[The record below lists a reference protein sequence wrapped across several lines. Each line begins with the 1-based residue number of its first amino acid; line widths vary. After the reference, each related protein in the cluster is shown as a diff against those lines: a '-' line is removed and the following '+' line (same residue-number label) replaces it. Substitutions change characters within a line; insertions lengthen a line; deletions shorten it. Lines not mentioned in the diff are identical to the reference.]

1 MKKILVALA
10 LFCISLNAAKAQNLL
25 AKVPATSSAV
35 IKYAGE
41 NFTKN
46 MPLQKLDTY
55 GFIKDDFFK
64 MLRIDTLTSL
74 QNTGINFEQDTYQ
87 YVTMEDSAMSF
98 VTLLHLKN
106 AAQFLQLIKASYGA
120 DSALKTEQKNGF
132 EFLTISANTYVGWNT
147 TTAVIV
153 NTSYQNKKNYY
164 DYKYSNNTDS
174 VTTAVTEAIAAPV
187 ADTAAVSFTPPKIV
201 KDKGAKKKSAT
212 EYKGPKG
219 KTATVKTTTAKGK
232 TKGTQKKPAVKKKKV
247 PEEDIVIYDEAVSV
261 SDYKYSVEDSIE
273 NVKRELWEQQQEM
286 IAKAKQKAAAE
297 KIMGNTFTGTVSS
310 IENEVSYKK
319 IIDPAAHASVWLNY
333 ESLLQQYWGSTF
345 GGAYYLFGAGR
356 NYNSFVKDTADGF
369 KSAANMYFDKD
380 KMRIEQKMYS
390 ADPKTAAT
398 GRDIMNSKQSAALAN
413 YVNPDNIG
421 YFSAS
426 INTEAMANYY
436 YSLMKKYMGSTP
448 YMSEYSDMV
457 NVYIDLLEIVI
468 DEKGIADLLPGNY
481 MFVMHDM
488 KNKLVTYTDYDY
500 DKDYNKTEV
509 KKTKNELSPNFSFI
523 METRKEGFMQ
533 KLANLPLKYAEKGKY
548 NYKDRGGYYE
558 LVFDSGALPI
568 SSLYFMVK
576 NGRGIITTSKEVID
590 MTINNTGFATD
601 AATKNSILNNNYSLN
616 LNTKRL
622 LQKIA
627 PEFSTN
633 LNKKI
638 SDYLLENMGD
648 VKMESSIKDG
658 MIQATTTMG
667 IKGNHANSFEFF
679 FNMIDAINNIIE
691 KDKEEKEKSIN

>member
-1 MKKILVALA
+1 MKKLLIFLT
-10 LFCISLNAAKAQNLL
+10 LFCIVLNAAKAQNLL
-25 AKVPATSSAV
+25 AKVPSSSSAV

-55 GFIKDDFFK
+55 DFLKNNFFK
-64 MLRIDTLTSL
+64 MLRIDTLTSV
-74 QNTGINFEQDTYQ
+74 QNMGINFEQDTYQ
-87 YVTMEDSAMSF
+87 YITMQDSAMSF

-106 AAQFLQLIKASYGA
+106 AAQFLQMIKASYGK
-120 DSALKTEQKNGF
+120 DSALKTEKKNGF
-132 EFLTISANTYVGWNT
+132 EFLTISANTYMGCNT

-164 DYKYSNNTDS
+164 DYKYSNDS
-174 VTTAVTEAIAAPV
+174 TFVTTAVTEAVAAPM

-201 KDKGAKKKSAT
+201 KDKIKKTPGKKAAGTKNSVTKNKGAI
-212 EYKGPKG
+212 
-219 KTATVKTTTAKGK
+219 
-232 TKGTQKKPAVKKKKV
+232 KKPAIKKKLT
-247 PEEDIVIYDEAVSV
+247 EEEIAEKMAEENYRIQ
-261 SDYKYSVEDSIE
+261 DSIE
-273 NVKRELWEQQQEM
+273 SVKRELWEQQQDM
-286 IAKAKQKAAAE
+286 IAKTKQLTAAE
-297 KIMGNTFTGTVSS
+297 KIMANTFTGTVTS
-310 IENEVSYKK
+310 IENELSYKK
-319 IIDPAAHASVWLNY
+319 IIDPAAHASIWLNY
-333 ESLLQQYWGSTF
+333 ESLLKQYWGSMF

-356 NYNSFVKDTADGF
+356 NYNSFSKDTTDGF

-380 KMRIEQKMYS
+380 KMRIEQKMFS
-390 ADPKTAAT
+390 ADAKIAAM
-398 GRDIMNSKQSAALAN
+398 GRDIMNSKQNAALAN

-426 INTEAMANYY
+426 INTEAMTNYY
-436 YSLMKKYMGSTP
+436 YSLMKKYTSSTP

-457 NVYIDLLEIVI
+457 NVYIDLLEIII

-481 MFVMHDM
+481 MFVLHDI

-523 METRKEGFMQ
+523 IETRKESFMQ
-533 KLANLPLKYAEKGKY
+533 KLANLPLKYTEKGKY

-558 LVFDSGALPI
+558 LVFDSGAYPI

-576 NGRGIITTSKEVID
+576 NGRAVITTSKEAID
-590 MTINNTGFATD
+590 ITINNTGFATD

-616 LNTKRL
+616 LNTKKL
-622 LQKIA
+622 LQRIA

-638 SDYLLENMGD
+638 SDYLLENVGD
-648 VKMESSIKDG
+648 VKMESGIKDG
-658 MIQATTTMG
+658 MIQGTTTMG
-667 IKGNHANSFEFF
+667 IKGSHANSFEFF
-679 FNMIDAINNIIE
+679 FNIIDAINNIIE
-691 KDKEEKEKSIN
+691 KDKEEKENSIN

>member
-1 MKKILVALA
+1 MKKLLVSLT
-10 LFCISLNAAKAQNLL
+10 LFCTVLTTVKAQNLL
-25 AKVPATSSAV
+25 AKVPVTSSAV

-55 GFIKDDFFK
+55 GFIKDNFFK
-64 MLRIDTLTSL
+64 MLRIDTLTSI
-74 QNTGINFEQDTYQ
+74 QNMGINFEQDTYQ

-106 AAQFLQLIKASYGA
+106 AAQFLQLIKASYGT
-120 DSALKTEQKNGF
+120 DSILKPIKKNGF
-132 EFLTISANTYVGWNT
+132 EFLNISANTYIGWNA

-153 NTSYQNKKNYY
+153 NTSYQNKKSYY
-164 DYKYSNNTDS
+164 DYKYSTNTDS
-174 VTTAVTEAIAAPV
+174 AVAVTTVTEAVAAPM
-187 ADTAAVSFTPPKIV
+187 ADTAVSFTPPKIV
-201 KDKGAKKKSAT
+201 KDKGVKKKSAV
-212 EYKGPKG
+212 EYKGPVK
-219 KTATVKTTTAKGK
+219 KASAKTTTKGK
-232 TKGTQKKPAVKKKKV
+232 AKSVVKKKLT
-247 PEEDIVIYDEAVSV
+247 EEQIAEKMAEENYRIQ
-261 SDYKYSVEDSIE
+261 DSIE
-273 NVKRELWEQQQEM
+273 NVKRELWDQQQDM
-286 IAKAKQKAAAE
+286 IAKAKQLTAAE
-297 KIMGNTFTGTVSS
+297 KIIANTFTGTVNS
-310 IENEVSYKK
+310 IENELSYKK

-333 ESLLQQYWGSTF
+333 ESLLKQYWGSMF

-356 NYNSFVKDTADGF
+356 SYNLPVKDTTDGF

-380 KMRIEQKMYS
+380 KMRIEQKMFS
-390 ADPKTAAT
+390 ADAKMAAM
-398 GRDIMNSKQSAALAN
+398 GRDIMNSKQNAALAN

-436 YSLMKKYMGSTP
+436 YSLMKKYISSTP

-457 NVYIDLLEIVI
+457 NVYIDLLEIII

-558 LVFDSGALPI
+558 LVFDSGAYPI
-568 SSLYFMVK
+568 SSLYFMIK

-590 MTINNTGFATD
+590 MTVNNTGFATD

-667 IKGNHANSFEFF
+667 IKGSHANSFEFF

>member
-1 MKKILVALA
+1 MKKLLVSLT
-10 LFCISLNAAKAQNLL
+10 LFCTVLTTVKAQNLL
-25 AKVPATSSAV
+25 AKVPVTSSAV

-55 GFIKDDFFK
+55 GFIKDNFFK
-64 MLRIDTLTSL
+64 MLRIDTLTSIK
-74 QNTGINFEQDTYQ
+74 NMGINFEQDTYQ

-106 AAQFLQLIKASYGA
+106 AAQFLQLIKASYGT
-120 DSALKTEQKNGF
+120 DSILKPIKKNGF
-132 EFLTISANTYVGWNT
+132 EFLNISANTYIGWNA

-153 NTSYQNKKNYY
+153 NTTYQNKKSYY
-164 DYKYSNNTDS
+164 DYKYSNNSDS
-174 VTTAVTEAIAAPV
+174 AVTVAAEAVSAAV
-187 ADTAAVSFTPPKIV
+187 ADTAAAVFTPPVIV
-201 KDKGAKKKSAT
+201 KDKTKKPT
-212 EYKGPKG
+212 YKKNTG
-219 KTATVKTTTAKGK
+219 KATVTAKGR
-232 TKGTQKKPAVKKKKV
+232 GAVKKQTVKKKLT
-247 PEEDIVIYDEAVSV
+247 EEQIAEKMAEENYRIQ
-261 SDYKYSVEDSIE
+261 DSIE
-273 NVKRELWEQQQEM
+273 NVKRELWDQQQDM
-286 IAKAKQKAAAE
+286 IAKAKQLTAAE
-297 KIMGNTFTGTVSS
+297 KIIANTFTGTVNS
-310 IENEVSYKK
+310 IENELSYKK

-333 ESLLQQYWGSTF
+333 ESLLKQYWGSMF

-356 NYNSFVKDTADGF
+356 SYNLPVKDTTDGF

-380 KMRIEQKMYS
+380 KMRIEQKMFS
-390 ADPKTAAT
+390 ADAKMAAM
-398 GRDIMNSKQSAALAN
+398 GRDIMNSKQNAALAN

-436 YSLMKKYMGSTP
+436 YSLMKKYISSTP

-457 NVYIDLLEIVI
+457 NVYIDLLEIII

-558 LVFDSGALPI
+558 LVFDSGAYPI
-568 SSLYFMVK
+568 SSLYFMIK

-590 MTINNTGFATD
+590 MTVNNTGFATD

-667 IKGNHANSFEFF
+667 IKGSHANSFEFF

>member
-1 MKKILVALA
+1 MKKLLVALT
-10 LFCISLNAAKAQNLL
+10 LFCVALNAAKAQNLL
-25 AKVPATSSAV
+25 TKVPATSYAV

-55 GFIKDDFFK
+55 GFVRSNF
-64 MLRIDTLTSL
+64 LNLLHIDTLTSL
-74 QNTGINFEQDTYQ
+74 QNMGINFDQDTYQ
-87 YVTMEDSAMSF
+87 YVTVEDSAMSF

-106 AAQFLQLIKASYGA
+106 ATQFLQLIKDSYGK
-120 DSALKTEQKNGF
+120 DTTLKTEQKNGF
-132 EFLTISANTYVGWNT
+132 ELLTVSANTYVGWNA

-153 NTSYQNKKNYY
+153 TTTYQNKKSYY
-164 DYKYSNNTDS
+164 DYNYSNSSDS
-174 VTTAVTEAIAAPV
+174 
-187 ADTAAVSFTPPKIV
+187 AVSATTEVVSVPMADSAGVSFLAPKIV
-201 KDKGAKKKSAT
+201 KDKGVKKKST
-212 EYKGPKG
+212 VKYKGSG
-219 KTATVKTTTAKGK
+219 KKATPKTTVKGK
-232 TKGTQKKPAVKKKKV
+232 TKGAVKKPAVKKKKV
-247 PEEDIVIYDEAVSV
+247 LEEDVIIYDEAVSV

-286 IAKAKQKAAAE
+286 IAKSKQKAAAE
-297 KIMGNTFTGTVSS
+297 KIIANTFTGTVNS
-310 IENEVSYKK
+310 IENELSYKK
-319 IIDPAAHASVWLNY
+319 IVDPAAHASVWFNY
-333 ESLLQQYWGSTF
+333 ESLLRQYSGSMF
-345 GGAYYLFGAGR
+345 GGAYYLFGTGR
-356 NYNSFVKDTADGF
+356 YYNMFVKDTVDGF

-380 KMRIEQKMYS
+380 KMRIEQKMFS
-390 ADPKTAAT
+390 ADPKMAAM
-398 GRDIMNSKQSAALAN
+398 GRDIMNSKQNAALAN
-413 YVNPDNIG
+413 YINPDNIG

-426 INTEAMANYY
+426 INTEAMTNYY
-436 YSLMKKYMGSTP
+436 YSLMKKYISGTP
-448 YMSEYSDMV
+448 YMNEYSDLV
-457 NVYIDLLEIVI
+457 NIYIDLLEILI

-533 KLANLPLKYAEKGKY
+533 KLANLPLKYTEKGKY

-558 LVFDSGALPI
+558 LAFDSGALPI
-568 SSLYFMVK
+568 SSLYFIVK
-576 NGRGIITTSKEVID
+576 NGRAVITTSKEVID
-590 MTINNTGFATD
+590 MTINNTGFVTD

-616 LNTKRL
+616 FNTKRL

-627 PEFSTN
+627 PEFNTN
-633 LNKKI
+633 LSKKI

-658 MIQATTTMG
+658 MIQGTTTMA

-679 FNMIDAINNIIE
+679 FNMIEAINNIIE

>member
-1 MKKILVALA
+1 MKKLLVFLTLFGTALTTV
-10 LFCISLNAAKAQNLL
+10 KAQNLL

-46 MPLQKLDTY
+46 ISLQKLDTY
-55 GFIKDDFFK
+55 GFIKDNFFK
-64 MLRIDTLTSL
+64 MLRIDTLTSI
-74 QNTGINFEQDTYQ
+74 QNMGINFEQDTYQ

-106 AAQFLQLIKASYGA
+106 ADQFLQLIKASYGT
-120 DSALKTEQKNGF
+120 DSILKPIKKNGF
-132 EFLTISANTYVGWNT
+132 EFLSISANTYIGWNA

-164 DYKYSNNTDS
+164 DYKYSNNSDS
-174 VTTAVTEAIAAPV
+174 AISAAVEAVSAPV
-187 ADTAAVSFTPPKIV
+187 ADTAAAIFTPPVIV
-201 KDKGAKKKSAT
+201 KDKT
-212 EYKGPKG
+212 
-219 KTATVKTTTAKGK
+219 
-232 TKGTQKKPAVKKKKV
+232 KKPAYKKNTGKATATAKSKGAVKRPMVKKKLT
-247 PEEDIVIYDEAVSV
+247 EEQIAEKMAEENYRIQ
-261 SDYKYSVEDSIE
+261 DSIE
-273 NVKRELWEQQQEM
+273 NVKRELWEQQQDM
-286 IAKAKQKAAAE
+286 IAKAKQLTAAE
-297 KIMGNTFTGTVSS
+297 KIMANTFTGTVNS
-310 IENEVSYKK
+310 IENELSYKK

-333 ESLLQQYWGSTF
+333 ESLLKQYWGSMF

-356 NYNSFVKDTADGF
+356 NYNSFSKDTTDGF

-380 KMRIEQKMYS
+380 KMRIEQKMFS
-390 ADPKTAAT
+390 ADPKTAAM

-436 YSLMKKYMGSTP
+436 YSLMKKYISSTP
-448 YMSEYSDMV
+448 YMSKYSDLV
-457 NVYIDLLEIVI
+457 NIYIDLVEILI

-558 LVFDSGALPI
+558 LAFDSGALPI

-576 NGRGIITTSKEVID
+576 NGRAVVTTSKEVID
-590 MTINNTGFATD
+590 MTINNTGFVTD

-633 LNKKI
+633 LNKKT